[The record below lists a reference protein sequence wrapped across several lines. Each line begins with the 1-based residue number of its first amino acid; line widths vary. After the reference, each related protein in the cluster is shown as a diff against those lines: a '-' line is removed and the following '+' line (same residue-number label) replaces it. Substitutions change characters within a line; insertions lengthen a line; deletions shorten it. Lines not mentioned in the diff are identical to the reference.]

1 MQKLIRIAIA
11 SIIIS
16 SLLTTPAF
24 SAIKAGASCTKVGVK
39 KADTSGKKLTC
50 IKSGKKLVW
59 WVGPD
64 EGNNRANPKPSTKAI
79 PAVPTSFNNLYQNRD
94 GISYAAWKSTAE
106 SIAAGKSNV
115 VNLQVYI
122 GPNTAAPKYKTP
134 EIAIGLVSKAFSKYK
149 TPENVHII
157 QYSFAD
163 IQWAEEKVKSI
174 VDIASYNELN
184 RNENG
189 RLVDSNCGKT
199 DCYGA
204 KQVSTRS
211 GIAFVLQGVPTVI
224 NNDPLRVARFE
235 LGQLDAHEFTHAMQR
250 ATIIGLQ
257 TKEWKNNWILEG
269 SAELAQNLVMSHKS
283 YDEYMKWRKLDSQD
297 FYGKNTKITTT
308 FMTTYLDINYTED
321 CRNSNEPCYKYNLG
335 SRIME
340 IFVALKGPGVML
352 DLFRDYAL
360 QGFEPAFQSI
370 FGIAWSEASPI
381 INRTIVELFQS
392 GE

>member
-1 MQKLIRIAIA
+1 MV
-11 SIIIS
+11 S
-16 SLLTTPAF
+16 SKTY
-24 SAIKAGASCTKVGVK
+24 
-39 KADTSGKKLTC
+39 TC

-59 WVGPD
+59 DKGVKKL
-64 EGNNRANPKPSTKAI
+64 AKAI
-79 PAVPTSFNNLYQNRD
+79 AAAPTSFNNLYENRN
-94 GISYAAWKSTAE
+94 GIAYAAWKSTAD

-115 VNLQVYI
+115 VNLKVYI
-122 GPNTAAPKYKTP
+122 GPNTTAPKYKTP

-149 TPENVHII
+149 TPENVHVI
-157 QYSFAD
+157 QYSVAD
-163 IQWAEEKVKSI
+163 VQWAEDKVKSI
-174 VDIASYNELN
+174 VDTASYNELN

-199 DCYGA
+199 DCFGA

-211 GIAFVLQGVPTVI
+211 GVAFVLQGVPTGDFF
-224 NNDPLRVARFE
+224 DPIRVARLE

-257 TKEWKNNWILEG
+257 TKEWQNNWILEG
-269 SAELAQNLVMSHKS
+269 SAELAQNLVMSYKS

-297 FYGKNTKITTT
+297 FYGKNTKITTS
-308 FMTTYLDINYTED
+308 FMTTYLAATGAEE
-321 CRNSNEPCYKYNLG
+321 CRNNNEPCYKYNLG
-335 SRIME
+335 SRIVE

-352 DLFRDYAL
+352 DLFREYAV

-370 FGIAWSEASPI
+370 FGVTWAEASPI